1 MLRADIEECVFDRI
15 LLQELTQTATDV
27 ICKFIN
33 QLRAMICQDENAF
46 TLTTQQFTLSQS
58 TNVCVAQILKQ
69 IFESMSE
76 MNKLNYLEVK
86 SMASESIRMVTQS
99 MQDALRG
106 PLLLSFGL
114 EMSAILGRIHRL
126 RLEATAIDQRPNSKG
141 TDTSAY
147 MLEFCN
153 RVRNLRTK
161 FLPSY
166 ILPDGHYQW

>member
-1 MLRADIEECVFDRI
+1 
-15 LLQELTQTATDV
+15 
-27 ICKFIN
+27 
-33 QLRAMICQDENAF
+33 MICQDENAF
-46 TLTTQQFTLSQS
+46 TLTTQQFTLSQN

-86 SMASESIRMVTQS
+86 SMASESIRMVTQT

-126 RLEATAIDQRPNSKG
+126 RSESSAIDQRPEAKG

-153 RVRNLRTK
+153 RTRNLRTK

-166 ILPDGHYQW
+166 ILPDGHYQWYATSYRLTCAGH